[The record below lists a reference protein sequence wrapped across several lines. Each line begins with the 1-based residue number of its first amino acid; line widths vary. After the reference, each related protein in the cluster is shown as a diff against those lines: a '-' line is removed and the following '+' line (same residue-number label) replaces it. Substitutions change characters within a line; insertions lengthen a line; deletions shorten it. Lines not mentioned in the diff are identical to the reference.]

1 MNTKRKSDVLE
12 EIPEIKELQKRMKEE
27 KNELMKL
34 QQFLAQT
41 KNKISLMET
50 KLQATAKEL
59 SDFETSKSNNNTVPD
74 DDKEIN
80 GEVEDELPFGFITV

>member
-1 MNTKRKSDVLE
+1 
-12 EIPEIKELQKRMKEE
+12 
-27 KNELMKL
+27 MKL

-50 KLQATAKEL
+50 KLQATAMEL
-59 SDFETSKSNNNTVPD
+59 SDFEASKSNNNTVPD